1 MKRID
6 EVIGTYNFREYHWS
20 VQVVLLRSLKR
31 GEIKY
36 FSYRRGERKREDRR
50 EREEERREER
60 RGDEIFQIE
69 KRREKE
75 RKRVDRRGGEKRRD
89 ERLSNVN

>member
-6 EVIGTYNFREYHWS
+6 EVIGTYNFREYHLN

-50 EREEERREER
+50 EREEERRERREER
-60 RGDEIFQIE
+60 RGDEILQIE

-75 RKRVDRRGGEKRRD
+75 RKRVDRRGGERERR
-89 ERLSNVN
+89 